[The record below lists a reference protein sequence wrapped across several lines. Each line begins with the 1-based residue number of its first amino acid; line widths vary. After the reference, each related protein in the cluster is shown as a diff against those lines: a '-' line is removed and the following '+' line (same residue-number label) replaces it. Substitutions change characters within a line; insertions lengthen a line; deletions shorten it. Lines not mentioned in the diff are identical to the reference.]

1 MPPLISIVTFKDV
14 WWKKLLSV
22 TNVVTRIRGQLIV
35 WFMTREEI
43 PRTLVMPNIVFSWLD
58 QDG

>member
-35 WFMTREEI
+35 WFMTGEEI